1 MKPSG
6 ENVRGTGTRLLRSG
20 LGGTLLLAAAAL
32 AACTGPEPEAPP
44 PVISAAPSV
53 IPEAPAPQK
62 QPVFTQVG
70 LASWY
75 GRDFN
80 RRPTA
85 SGERYDMY
93 DLTAAHRSLPLDT
106 VVKVTNLTNNRSVLV
121 RINDR
126 GPFAA
131 GRVIDLSRGA
141 AEVLD
146 MKEVGVAMVRLD
158 VYPNDQFKT
167 VAQYL
172 DAH

>member
-1 MKPSG
+1 MKPKG
-6 ENVRGTGTRLLRSG
+6 EHVRGMRVLRSG

-32 AACTGPEPEAPP
+32 AACTGPETEAP
-44 PVISAAPSV
+44 PVISVAPSV
-53 IPEAPAPQK
+53 VPEAPVPQK
-62 QPVFTQVG
+62 QPIFTQVG

-80 RRPTA
+80 RRHTA

-93 DLTAAHRSLPLDT
+93 NLTAAHRSLPLDT
-106 VVKVTNLTNNRSVLV
+106 VVKVTNLTNSRSVLV

-131 GRVIDLSRGA
+131 GRVIDLSRSA
-141 AEVLD
+141 AELLG
-146 MKEVGVAMVRLD
+146 MKEAGVAPVRID

-172 DAH
+172 DVR

>member
-1 MKPSG
+1 M
-6 ENVRGTGTRLLRSG
+6 RALRSG
-20 LGGTLLLAAAAL
+20 LGGTLFLAAAAL
-32 AACTGPEPEAPP
+32 AACTGPETEAP
-44 PVISAAPSV
+44 PVISVAPSV
-53 IPEAPAPQK
+53 VPEAPAPQS
-62 QPVFTQVG
+62 QPIFTQVG

-80 RRPTA
+80 HRHTA

-106 VVKVTNLTNNRSVLV
+106 VVKVTNLTNNRTVLV

-126 GPFAA
+126 GPFAT

-141 AEVLD
+141 AEVLG
-146 MKEVGVAMVRLD
+146 MKQAGVAPVRLD

-172 DAH
+172 DAR

>member
-1 MKPSG
+1 MKPKG
-6 ENVRGTGTRLLRSG
+6 EHLRGMRVLRSG

-32 AACTGPEPEAPP
+32 AACTGPETDAPP
-44 PVISAAPSV
+44 AVISVAPSV
-53 IPEAPAPQK
+53 VPEAPASQK
-62 QPVFTQVG
+62 QPIFTQVG

-80 RRPTA
+80 HRHTA

-93 DLTAAHRSLPLDT
+93 ELTAAHRSLPLDT
-106 VVKVTNLTNNRSVLV
+106 VVKVTNLANNRSVLV

-146 MKEVGVAMVRLD
+146 MKQAGVAPVRLD
-158 VYPNDQFKT
+158 VYPTDQFKT

-172 DAH
+172 DAR

>member
-1 MKPSG
+1 
-6 ENVRGTGTRLLRSG
+6 

>member
-1 MKPSG
+1 
-6 ENVRGTGTRLLRSG
+6 
-20 LGGTLLLAAAAL
+20 
-32 AACTGPEPEAPP
+32 
-44 PVISAAPSV
+44 
-53 IPEAPAPQK
+53 
-62 QPVFTQVG
+62 
-70 LASWY
+70 
-75 GRDFN
+75 
-80 RRPTA
+80 
-85 SGERYDMY
+85 MY

>member
-1 MKPSG
+1 M
-6 ENVRGTGTRLLRSG
+6 RALRSG
-20 LGGTLLLAAAAL
+20 LGGTLILAAAAL
-32 AACTGPEPEAPP
+32 AACTGPETEAPP
-44 PVISAAPSV
+44 LISVAPSV
-53 IPEAPAPQK
+53 VPEAPAPQS
-62 QPVFTQVG
+62 QPIFTQVG

-80 RRPTA
+80 HRHTA

-106 VVKVTNLTNNRSVLV
+106 VVKVTNLTNNRTVLV

-126 GPFAA
+126 GPFAT

-141 AEVLD
+141 AEVLG
-146 MKEVGVAMVRLD
+146 MKQAGVAPVRLD

-172 DAH
+172 DAR